1 MMVLLAIYKPRVF
14 KHGIVRTLICLI
26 SMVVAFAPYRV
37 EAQESATVG
46 RELTFIC
53 NSIDEADIHLLP
65 SGNSCDMSEA
75 MNLLVELMTSNRYAN
90 IPLPTNYVEY
100 FGGIPEDVI
109 AYPMWYAGEE
119 DSERHK
125 TIADY
130 YAAIEALQEYAEG
143 RRETLPLEQLM
154 RQVRRALCAY
164 DDAIY
169 EGVCI
174 AAPYRLLA
182 YRLLEQIVL
191 LAPSIDMVATS
202 VNAER
207 TLAILDTSSST
218 YYMRPV
224 LCPIFIYDKYD
235 NIWRVIMHSDMAPR
249 SVAEIE
255 DVEF

>member
-1 MMVLLAIYKPRVF
+1 M
-14 KHGIVRTLICLI
+14 RTIICLI
-26 SMVVAFAPYRV
+26 SIVVALIPYRAK
-37 EAQESATVG
+37 AQESVTVG
-46 RELTFIC
+46 SELTFIC
-53 NSIDEADIHLLP
+53 HSIDEADYALLP

-90 IPLPTNYVEY
+90 IPKPTDYVEY

-109 AYPMWYAGEE
+109 AYPMWYAGED
-119 DSERHK
+119 DSERHVA
-125 TIADY
+125 IADY
-130 YAAIEALQEYAEG
+130 YAAIEALQEYVDG
-143 RRETLPLEQLM
+143 RRDSLPLEQLM
-154 RQVRRALCAY
+154 RQVNRALVAY

-174 AAPYRLLA
+174 AAPYRLFA

-202 VNAER
+202 VNDAG

-218 YYMRPV
+218 YYSRPV

-235 NIWRVIMHSDMAPR
+235 GIWRVIMHHELAPR
-249 SVAEIE
+249 SVDEIE
-255 DVEF
+255 GMEF